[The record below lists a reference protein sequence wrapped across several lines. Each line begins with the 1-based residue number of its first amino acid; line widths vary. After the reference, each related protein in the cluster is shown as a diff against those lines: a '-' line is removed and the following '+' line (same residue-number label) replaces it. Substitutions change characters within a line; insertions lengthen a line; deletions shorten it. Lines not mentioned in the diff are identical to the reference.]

1 MSTLVTRPA
10 AALRRAASPA
20 AAPGR
25 REGLRR
31 AWRRNGAGYLFLL
44 PWLVG
49 FFGLTLGPT
58 LASLYLSF
66 TNFDLLTPPRWIGL
80 ENYVYMFTLDPR
92 FRQALEVTFTY
103 VLWSVPLKL
112 IVALALA
119 MMLDKGIRGVGV
131 YRALFYLPSLLGA
144 SVAIAVLWRQL
155 FSREGIV
162 NQLLAVVGYQGEA
175 WLHHPDY
182 ALYTLVILAVWQFGS
197 PMVIFLAGLRQIPT
211 DLYEAAAMDGA
222 SKRRQFLK
230 ITLPLLAPVIF
241 FNLVLQTIE
250 AFKAFTQAFIV
261 SAGTG
266 GPIDSTLFYTLYLYQ
281 EAFAN
286 FRMGYAAALA
296 WVLLVIIGIFTAL
309 AFLTSKYWVYY
320 EDSRS

>member
-1 MSTLVTRPA
+1 MSTLATRPA

-119 MMLDKGIRGVGV
+119 MMLDKGIRGVGL

-162 NQLLAVVGYQGEA
+162 NQLLALVGYQGEA